1 MSQSDI
7 TLIAIGVAVILAF
20 VIMILFTK
28 KVIRRETVEGI
39 ADVIRDL
46 PVTMG
51 SGLFGKIYEYSRTA
65 VLAVEQLVKNG
76 EIEPDNE
83 ARKNKA
89 MGIVQKAAQ
98 VDDVPFG
105 AQESEI
111 ADACIEAQVQQ
122 LPRNQ
127 KTVSGDAGE

>member
-7 TLIAIGVAVILAF
+7 TLIAIAVAVILAF

-65 VLAVEQLVKNG
+65 VLAVEQLVKKG

>member
-7 TLIAIGVAVILAF
+7 TLIAIAVAVILAF

-105 AQESEI
+105 AHESEI

-127 KTVSGDAGE
+127 KPVSGDAGE

>member
-7 TLIAIGVAVILAF
+7 TLIAMAVAVVIAF

-39 ADVIRDL
+39 ADVIRDM
-46 PVTMG
+46 PVTIG
-51 SGLFGKIYEYSRTA
+51 SGLFGKIYQYSRTA
-65 VLAVEQLVKNG
+65 VLTVEQLVKTG
-76 EIEPDNE
+76 EIEPDDASRKAE
-83 ARKNKA
+83 AMK
-89 MGIVQKAAQ
+89 IVKKAAR

-105 AQESEI
+105 VQESEI

-127 KTVSGDAGE
+127 KPVSGDAGE

>member
-7 TLIAIGVAVILAF
+7 TLIALAVAVIIAF
-20 VIMILFTK
+20 VIMILFAK

-39 ADVIRDL
+39 AEVVRDL

-65 VLAVEQLVKNG
+65 VLTVEQLVKTG
-76 EIEPDNE
+76 QVEPDD
-83 ARKNKA
+83 ASRKTAA
-89 MGIVQKAAQ
+89 MGIVQKAAK

-105 AQESEI
+105 APESEI

-127 KTVSGDAGE
+127 KTVSVNAGE

>member
-7 TLIAIGVAVILAF
+7 TLIALAVAVVIAF
-20 VIMILFTK
+20 VIMILFAK

-39 ADVIRDL
+39 ADVIRDM

-51 SGLFGKIYEYSRTA
+51 SGLFGKIYEYSRAA
-65 VLAVEQLVKNG
+65 VLTVEQLVKTG
-76 EIEPDNE
+76 QIQPDD
-83 ARKNKA
+83 ASRKTAA
-89 MGIVQKAAQ
+89 MGIVEKAAK

-105 AQESEI
+105 LQESEI

-127 KTVSGDAGE
+127 QTISG